1 MAILKRR
8 LISLIILVILNL
20 CILYNHSFSLENK
33 KCFLIINTDF
43 LDCPLCKERINNLT
57 EVVNKYNL
65 ENYFLGVLVISQEK
79 DLNNDKNIKII
90 ERKLK
95 GFIKGNEIKFPIIVD
110 RERIFNEFSMDD
122 ICLIL
127 FDSQRNMIRR
137 YTLPLSNKLIKE
149 IFFEESVFS
158 RKIKRE
164 VKK

>member
-8 LISLIILVILNL
+8 LISLIIFFILNF
-20 CILYNHSFSLENK
+20 CILCSHSFSLENK

-43 LDCPLCKERINNLT
+43 LDCPLCKEKINNLI
-57 EVVNKYNL
+57 EAVNNYNL

-79 DLNNDKNIKII
+79 DLNNDINIKII
-90 ERKLK
+90 ERKLN

-110 RERIFNEFSMDD
+110 RERIFNEFSTDN

-127 FDSQRNMIRR
+127 FDSQKNIIKR

-149 IFFEESVFS
+149 IFFEESEFS

-164 VKK
+164 VKE